1 MSSQHGTAEISK
13 KFDSVLNLRAD
24 IDSILEMLDT
34 RLSIIRNIY
43 ASMVKKY
50 GSNPIYSMG
59 IDSFHFQSSLI
70 EADCK
75 HLKRVYREI
84 DNRIYG
90 EYYNLYH
97 MILEY
102 IGDELGNKRL
112 VTKLS
117 KDFPAYKTLVDTS
130 YSITITA
137 EIQALVS
144 EAILELESLIV
155 AKESELEG
163 DKKHS
168 KMGLNIDSL
177 VHMHSFANSMIR
189 ARTGMFREHLE
200 AFFAHHT
207 RYYTRLLTRAKLH
220 MGIVNDDINVQQFR
234 ETGSTNLDRLRAD
247 LSTASPS
254 NSAFSKPVASDPPH
268 VTEVNPSPKS
278 VGAKTTHSVSPV
290 SHDISDY
297 TDLSG
302 TEQEEAGAVS
312 LQIKDPSLLEEVEA
326 GQNIPEESEIG
337 AGEQTTDVRD
347 LSGKIGSQVGV
358 IGYEGIGTLRY
369 YGERA
374 GGGGLRCGVEFE
386 EPVGRNNGVVAG
398 HEYFKCA
405 DRHGVLVVPGK
416 VILMDDA
423 ISEGEEGSSNM
434 SVSSRPSE
442 EDDNTV
448 MT

>member
-1 MSSQHGTAEISK
+1 MSGQHGTAEISK

-43 ASMVKKY
+43 TSMAKKY

-59 IDSFHFQSSLI
+59 IDSFHFQSALI
-70 EADCK
+70 EADGK
-75 HLKRVYREI
+75 HLKKVYREI

-102 IGDELGNKRL
+102 IGNELGNKRL

-117 KDFPAYKTLVDTS
+117 KDFPPYKTLVDTS
-130 YSITITA
+130 YSITVTA

-155 AKESELEG
+155 SKESELEG

-254 NSAFSKPVASDPPH
+254 NSAFSKLTESDPPQ
-268 VTEVNPSPKS
+268 VTEVNPSPRS
-278 VGAKTTHSVSPV
+278 VDAKTTHSASPINRG
-290 SHDISDY
+290 ISDY
-297 TDLSG
+297 AGLSAA
-302 TEQEEAGAVS
+302 EQEEPPTVS
-312 LQIKDPSLLEEVEA
+312 LQIKDPSLLEEET
-326 GQNIPEESEIG
+326 GPNIPEESEVG
-337 AGEQTTDVRD
+337 AGEPATDARD

-358 IGYEGIGTLRY
+358 IGYEGIGTLRF

-386 EPVGRNNGVVAG
+386 EPVGRNNGMVAG

-423 ISEGEEGSSNM
+423 ISEGEEGSSNV
-434 SVSSRPSE
+434 SVSPKPSE